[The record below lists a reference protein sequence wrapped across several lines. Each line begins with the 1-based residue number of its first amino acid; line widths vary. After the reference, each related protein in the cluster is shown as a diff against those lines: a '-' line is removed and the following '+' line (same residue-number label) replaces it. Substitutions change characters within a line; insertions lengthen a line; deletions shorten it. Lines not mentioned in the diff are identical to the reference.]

1 MSFKEE
7 IIRILEN
14 DDIDEIDKFDEVY
27 LTIERYIEK
36 CKTTQ

>member
-14 DDIDEIDKFDEVY
+14 DKFDEVY
-27 LTIERYIEK
+27 LTIERYVEK